1 VDISVRRRRFANEVV
16 PAAADAARDAVNAGR
31 RHRHDVM
38 DDVTVMA
45 VDKFEERDIMSSRR
59 RFGLVS
65 CAPHPHFFLI

>member
-1 VDISVRRRRFANEVV
+1 MDISVRRPRFANEVV
-16 PAAADAARDAVNAGR
+16 PAVADAARDAVNTGR

-65 CAPHPHFFLI
+65 CALRSHSFS